1 MKQTIELHK
10 RWKDD
15 PSKGEVF
22 TPIELVRE
30 MLDEIPSSIWENPDS
45 LFLDPCMGKGTFL
58 IEIIN
63 RLVYIYGYS
72 KEDAISR
79 VYGYDVCV
87 KYINYLTRGGLKNV
101 FHKDFLSEVF
111 DMKFDVIIGNPPFQN
126 VNSESDA
133 GKLYIDICKK
143 SLTLLNDNGVI
154 SFLTPETLIRD
165 GRNKFNI
172 KNNTGL
178 KYVNHTPN
186 HYFNVGINIISWMV
200 DKNYNGKVSVI
211 NRDGSVDLRDKT
223 QSLMDVNEVTAVNI
237 FEKLKKQKSKLFV
250 IDQSGKNWVKI
261 NTGDLYEVNKNVNR
275 GKIEYTNIIPKLF
288 GRRKLVISM
297 SSSYKRE
304 LVYESFEDF
313 GELHVML
320 DITEYNEEQINNI
333 KEFLFNPICVQI
345 CDKYKKVYKKG
356 FNSML
361 YLFPEINSDIRYT
374 NEDVR
379 MLFGLTN
386 EEVIYLLS

>member
-30 MLDEIPSSIWENPDS
+30 KLDKIPLRVWKNPKS

-58 IEIIN
+58 VEIVN

-79 VYGYDVCV
+79 VYGYDIRI
-87 KYINYLTRGGLKNV
+87 KYVNYLNRGGLKNV
-101 FHKDFLSEVF
+101 FHKDFLSEEF
-111 DMKFDVIIGNPPFQN
+111 NMKFDVIIGNPPFQN

-143 SLTLLNDNGVI
+143 SLTLLNENGII

-172 KNNTGL
+172 KNNLGL
-178 KYVNHTPN
+178 KYVNHNVN
-186 HYFNVGINIISWMV
+186 HYFNVGINIISWML
-200 DKNYNGKVSVI
+200 DKNYDGKVSVI
-211 NRDGSVDLRDKT
+211 NQDGSVDLRDKT
-223 QSLMDVNEVTAVNI
+223 QSLMDKKEVIAVNI

-250 IDQSGKNWVKI
+250 IDQSGKDWVKT
-261 NTGDLYEVNKNVNR
+261 NSGELYEVNKNVNR
-275 GKIEYTNIIPKLF
+275 NKIEYTSVRPKLF

-304 LVYESFEDF
+304 LVYDSLNDF

-320 DITEYNEEQINNI
+320 DITDYNEQQITNI

-361 YLFPEINSDIRYT
+361 YLFPEINPNKVYG
-374 NEDVR
+374 NEDVKK
-379 MLFGLTN
+379 LFGLN
-386 EEVIYLLS
+386 DEEINYLLS